1 MTEFVLKLIEGYLRH
16 TLHDGG
22 GLGLAAPQI
31 GVTVGVIVLHTPDE
45 EPFAVINP
53 AVVKRIGEREVVEG
67 CLSIPG
73 YQGRIRRSVSVTVKG
88 LDSQGKLRRIKAT
101 GVLAQALEHE
111 TDHLDESFD
120 IEAPSGKPE

>member
-1 MTEFVLKLIEGYLRH
+1 MD
-16 TLHDGG
+16 TLHDGR
-22 GLGLAAPQI
+22 GLGLVAPQI
-31 GVTVGVIVLHTPDE
+31 GVTLRVITLHTPNED
-45 EPFAVINP
+45 PFAVINP
-53 AVVKRIGEREVVEG
+53 AIVKRIGEREVVEG

-73 YQGRIRRSVSVTVKG
+73 YQGRVRRSVSVTVKG